1 MASGGRLPSAGD
13 PRPAA
18 FNDHAVLNTA
28 EMAEA
33 DRLAIAGGMPGIA
46 LMEAAGARVA
56 ASIMRRW
63 SARPVAV
70 LCGPGN
76 NGGDG
81 FVVARLLQAQGWPVR
96 LIRLDARAG
105 MRGDAAVAAAAWRGE
120 ALPPEPAS
128 LDGAGLVVDGLF
140 GAGLDRPL
148 DGAAR
153 VLIEAI
159 IERGIDCAAIDIP
172 SGISGDDGRVL
183 GIAARCQLTVTFFRP
198 KPGHFLD
205 PGRSLCGRLEVA
217 DIGLPASVLAGLA
230 PKTALNAPRL
240 WLDRFPFPGAADH
253 KYTRGQAVLLGGA
266 TMTGAARLAG
276 HAARRVGAGLLTIAS
291 PPDAVPIYAA
301 DQPGAI
307 VRPIPDDA
315 AFERLVGDPRITALL
330 LGPGA
335 GLDDTVR
342 RRSLIARLAG
352 KPCVFDADALT
363 LFAETPDTLFRRL
376 DANCLLTPHEG
387 EFARLFPDLSG
398 DRLTRARAAAARCNA
413 VLLLKG
419 VDTVIAAPD
428 GTAILSPLG
437 PPTLATGGSGD
448 VLAGLALG
456 LMAQGMNALWAA
468 AAACWFQAEAARAH
482 GPGLIAEDLAR
493 AVPELLRHL
502 ARLGG
507 RPI

>member
-1 MASGGRLPSAGD
+1 
-13 PRPAA
+13 
-18 FNDHAVLNTA
+18 
-28 EMAEA
+28 MAEA
-33 DRLAIAGGMPGIA
+33 DRLVIAGGKPGIA
-46 LMEAAGARVA
+46 LMEAAGARVTA
-56 ASIMRRW
+56 AIMRRW
-63 SARPVAV
+63 SPRPVVV

-96 LIRLDARAG
+96 LIRLDGRTG
-105 MRGDAAVAAAAWRGE
+105 TRGDAAKAAAAWQGAE
-120 ALPPEPAS
+120 APADPGS
-128 LDGAGLVVDGLF
+128 LDNAALVVDALF

-153 VLIEAI
+153 ALIEGVMS
-159 IERGIDCAAIDIP
+159 RGLDCAAIDIP

-183 GIAARCQLTVTFFRP
+183 GVAARCQLTVTFFRP

-205 PGRSLCGRLEVA
+205 PGRSLCGRLEIA
-217 DIGLPASVLAGLA
+217 DIGLPVSALTEIA
-230 PKTALNAPRL
+230 PKTALNAPGL
-240 WLDRFPFPGAADH
+240 WLERFPFPAAADH
-253 KYTRGQAVLLGGA
+253 KYTRGHAVVLGGA
-266 TMTGAARLAG
+266 TMTGAARLAA

-291 PPDAVPIYAA
+291 PPEAVPIYAA

-307 VRPIPDDA
+307 MRAMPDDA
-315 AFERLVGDPRITALL
+315 AFERLVGDPRVTAVL

-335 GLDDTVR
+335 GLDDAVR
-342 RRSLIARLAG
+342 RRCLIARGVG

-363 LFAETPDTLFRRL
+363 LFAEMPDALFNRL
-376 DANCLLTPHEG
+376 DPRCLLTPHEG
-387 EFARLFPDLSG
+387 EFARLFPDLTG
-398 DRLTRARAAAARCNA
+398 DRLSRARAAAARSNA
-413 VLLLKG
+413 MLLLKG
-419 VDTVIAAPD
+419 ADTVIAAPD

-456 LMAQGMNALWAA
+456 LMTQGMNALWAA

-493 AVPELLRHL
+493 AVPESVRHL